1 VADDAVNELNPAKT
15 TMIDLK
21 GYGHQLASGTL
32 VTVEIFLASLALGLV
47 IGLITALAKLS
58 RQRIVR
64 KTADLY
70 CDVTRGLPELLT
82 ILLVYFGVPILL
94 TRLLSGFGIDYYLE
108 VSPFV
113 GGVVALGF
121 YFGAYA
127 AEIFRGAIL
136 SVPKGQIEAAHAF
149 ALNPTQIYRRII
161 LPQAWRIALP
171 GLGNMTLALMKNT
184 ALVSAIGLDEL
195 MRKTSMA
202 TAITHQPFTF
212 YFTASLIYLSLTFFI
227 SIAMHFLERRTAR
240 GVKEI
245 RA

>member
-1 VADDAVNELNPAKT
+1 
-15 TMIDLK
+15 MFDLQ

-32 VTVEIFLASLALGLV
+32 VTVEIFLSSLVLGLA
-47 IGLITALAKLS
+47 IGLIGALAKLS
-58 RQRIVR
+58 RWWLVR

-70 CDVTRGLPELLT
+70 SDLIRGLPELLT
-82 ILLVYFGVPILL
+82 ILLVYFGVPILIA
-94 TRLLSGFGIDYYLE
+94 RLLSGFGIDFYLE

-113 GGVVALGF
+113 GGVVALAV

-136 SVPKGQIEAAHAF
+136 SVPKGQIEAAQAF
-149 ALNPTQIYRRII
+149 ALSSGQIYRRII

-184 ALVSAIGLDEL
+184 ALVSVIGLDEL
-195 MRKTSMA
+195 MRKTSLA
-202 TAITHQPFTF
+202 TAYTHQPFTF
-212 YFTASLIYLSLTFFI
+212 YFTASLIYLAMTI
-227 SIAMHFLERRTAR
+227 VTSIAMHFLESRTSR

-245 RA
+245 QT